1 MFKMLPQGKWG
12 AGEAQPPCSPRV
24 PSELPLFLGL
34 WSSLPAHLRNPPPP
48 LPVTGDP
55 VIQHPP
61 LVILLVFKS
70 ILAASS
76 ALLCQENTVSE
87 S

>member
-1 MFKMLPQGKWG
+1 MFKVPPQGKWG

-24 PSELPLFLGL
+24 PSELPLFMGL
-34 WSSLPAHLRNPPPP
+34 WSSLPAHLRNTPP

>member
-1 MFKMLPQGKWG
+1 MFKVPPQGKWG

-24 PSELPLFLGL
+24 PSELPLFMGL
-34 WSSLPAHLRNPPPP
+34 WSSLPAHLRNTPPP